1 MTPYICVSVAGSE
14 PHVEELLQE
23 DTEASLPS
31 RAEEPPALITLEEIR
46 ITANEVRP
54 RLHLS
59 RQESSP
65 IFQSDMVLAT
75 ANGQVKKQT

>member
-14 PHVEELLQE
+14 PDVEELLQE
-23 DTEASLPS
+23 ETEASLPS

-59 RQESSP
+59 RQEASP

-75 ANGQVKKQT
+75 AKGQKKKQT